1 MPGVRKSLFSAV
13 AGTLVAAG
21 LVVPG
26 ALNPASA
33 DTAANSRVPAFP
45 TAPQAAPVKWSSQL
59 GPVPRAATSTA
70 PALMYEL
77 FPVVRERYQ
86 YELRLLLFWSD
97 LKPGSGISYQSSIS
111 LPRNQWSPPAEVDG
125 GKAVTNSQPSA
136 TPLNSPVPGQLIVAW
151 TNRTNSRVMYSI
163 GQPRPHYLLEWSLAD
178 AIPGAAASGGPAVYS
193 PSNSDVVLVAWK
205 SATGDAIDYSV
216 GRLEDNDSRLVWQNF
231 SVIPKAS
238 ATSAPAI
245 AEVSTSPDSGRIYVL
260 WTGTGRTGPVDF
272 ATTADPLSAG
282 RLKWTAPAALPASV
296 RSGAAPAAQAIG
308 TQASYALLVVYRA
321 LRGSALYY
329 VTIAKGGKVSKP
341 LEVPHLRSANGPAL
355 TQGVLA
361 AQSPDPD
368 SIFYQTYVRA
378 CAGC

>member
-33 DTAANSRVPAFP
+33 DPAANPPAPTFP

-70 PALMYEL
+70 PALMYEP

-97 LKPGSGISYQSSIS
+97 LKPGFGISYQSSIS

-193 PSNSDVVLVAWK
+193 PSNSDVVLVTWK
-205 SATGDAIDYSV
+205 SAIGDAIDYSV
-216 GRLEDNDSRLVWQNF
+216 GRLADNDRLIWLKG
-231 SVIPKAS
+231 SVIPKAK

-245 AEVSTSPDSGRIYVL
+245 AEVSTGIASGQIYVL
-260 WTGTGRTGPVDF
+260 WTGPGRTGPVEF
-272 ATTADPLSAG
+272 ATTADPFAG
-282 RLKWTAPAALPASV
+282 RPRWTAPAALPASV

-321 LRGSALYY
+321 LSGSALYY

-341 LEVPHLRSANGPAL
+341 LEVPNLRSANGLAL

>member
-33 DTAANSRVPAFP
+33 DPAANPPAPTFP

-70 PALMYEL
+70 PALMYEF
-77 FPVVRERYQ
+77 FPVREPDP

-97 LKPGSGISYQSSIS
+97 LKPGSGISYQSSVS
-111 LPRNQWSPPAEVDG
+111 LPKNQWSPPAEVDG
-125 GKAVTNSQPSA
+125 GAAVTNSQPSA
-136 TPLNSPVPGQLIVAW
+136 TPLNSAVPGQLIVAW

-163 GQPRPHYLLEWSLAD
+163 GQPRPHYRLEWSLAD
-178 AIPGAAASGGPAVYS
+178 TIPGATASGGPVAYS
-193 PSNSDVVLVAWK
+193 PFYSDVVVVAWK

-260 WTGTGRTGPVDF
+260 WTSTGRTGPVEF
-272 ATTADPLSAG
+272 ATTADPFAG
-282 RLKWTAPAALPASV
+282 RPRWTAPAALPASV

-341 LEVPHLRSANGPAL
+341 LEVPHLRSANGLAL